1 MSSRPCMLQLD
12 LSVFTCLPTLL
23 MIHIPEMSWYLARSH
38 SLFRIFFSEK
48 YIFNSRRN
56 SKNIITGFAVFCHD
70 NWTAKNQIWTYTYEF
85 IYIYI
90 SLINMFIQ
98 NPASTSNG
106 LNEQTH
112 CVMKAIHGC
121 VLVNLNV
128 ACSQLFKVCQTKIHA
143 VVWCDNWYIF
153 RGYILCWLLSQ
164 RTCSVTPSV
173 KNSQQ
178 NSVSTQNEDK
188 TSRGPIADNLYH
200 HIFLHTT
207 SDKNHTHQ

>member
-12 LSVFTCLPTLL
+12 LSVFTCLPTWLV
-23 MIHIPEMSWYLARSH
+23 IHIPEMSWYLIRCSEY
-38 SLFRIFFSEK
+38 FSA
-48 YIFNSRRN
+48 
-56 SKNIITGFAVFCHD
+56 KNISLIVEETLKTLSHALQSSAMTTEQRKQNLD
-70 NWTAKNQIWTYTYEF
+70 IYIWVY
-85 IYIYI
+85 IYIYT

-98 NPASTSNG
+98 NPASTPNG

-128 ACSQLFKVCQTKIHA
+128 ACSQLFRVCQTKIHA

-153 RGYILCWLLSQ
+153 RGYILCWLLSP
-164 RTCSVTPSV
+164 RTCSVTPGGV
-173 KNSQQ
+173 TNSQQ